1 MKRFAL
7 TLTIAALLAPGL
19 SFAQDTPQPE
29 PQKKTDKL
37 RLFKAGGIGCA
48 AGAGIALLTGK
59 KEKTLTACA
68 AGAVVGG
75 IASFRAQVQ
84 EAEEVAQA
92 ARQAGLDAQVQTKT
106 VQPTDGQAEAL
117 DALTIRYNPKDMQG
131 SNPKTAATLDK
142 LAALLKSS
150 KSQLTI
156 RFEGGD
162 LAVCPIPAE
171 ELYRRG
177 ALTAHRSI
185 VACGEDNE
193 PFLIRVTPIPDVR

>member
-19 SFAQDTPQPE
+19 AFAQDTTPPE
-29 PQKKTDKL
+29 RQKTNKL
-37 RLFKAGGIGCA
+37 RLFKAGGTGCA

-59 KEKTLTACA
+59 KDKALTACA

-75 IASFRAQVQ
+75 IASYRAQLNEAKEV
-84 EAEEVAQA
+84 AEEAKA
-92 ARQAGLDAQVQTKT
+92 AGLDAQVQAKT
-106 VQPTDGQAEAL
+106 VATEDGQTEAL
-117 DALTIRYNPKDMQG
+117 DALTIRYNPEDMQG
-131 SNPKTAATLDK
+131 SNPKTAVTLDK
-142 LAALLKSS
+142 LAGLLKAS
-150 KSQLTI
+150 KNQLTI

-171 ELYRRG
+171 GLHRRG
-177 ALTAHRSI
+177 ALSGHRSE
-185 VACGEDNE
+185 VACGESNE

>member
-19 SFAQDTPQPE
+19 ALAQDTTPPE
-29 PQKKTDKL
+29 RQKTNKL

-59 KEKTLTACA
+59 KDKALTACA

-75 IASFRAQVQ
+75 IASYRAQLN
-84 EAEEVAQA
+84 EAKEVAEA
-92 ARQAGLDAQVQTKT
+92 AKAAGLDAQVHTKT
-106 VQPTDGQAEAL
+106 VATEDGQTEAL
-117 DALTIRYNPKDMQG
+117 DALTIRYNPEDMQG
-131 SNPKTAATLDK
+131 SNPKTAVTLDK
-142 LAALLKSS
+142 LAALLKAS
-150 KSQLTI
+150 KNQLTI

-162 LAVCPIPAE
+162 VAVCPIPAE
-171 ELYRRG
+171 ELHRRG
-177 ALTAHRSI
+177 ALTGHRSE
-185 VACGEDNE
+185 VACGENNE